1 MDHEHTENRI
11 ATQRID
17 ERVFLRGSPADSIQ
31 VIVQERSAWQNA
43 ARSAELSEISYTR
56 P

>member
-1 MDHEHTENRI
+1 MDHKHTENRI

-31 VIVQERSAWQNA
+31 VYSTGTQRVAKRGTIC
-43 ARSAELSEISYTR
+43 ELSEISYMR